1 MDGPS
6 HKLYSAVETGS
17 EGEFDHFLEKPSPDV
32 RQKSRVRQLVLLL
45 PWALTVIFATLSI
58 VLLIERNTAKEE
70 VVVWGTYEGGFE
82 TDHSPEVEIPL
93 ELVTFRRS
101 PHFDIN
107 GTGFLD
113 PVDPKAPWPENMVLF
128 GTPSEQI
135 DDNWERLISDRY
147 FSVTEEE
154 ATRAWGDKRHEY
166 VDEEEGG
173 YTAGLDVF
181 HTLHCVNA
189 LRKALHQDYYGTHHS
204 PFHVEHCLDIL
215 RQTVQ
220 CYGST
225 TLIPTRF
232 REGKEHNYI
241 DSDQTHVCRSFSA
254 LRALSTARQEEGELY
269 RPRDMGL
276 VDARKHAIAMAW
288 AARMEEL
295 EREETEE
302 SKESKESHES
312 QGHGHD
318 H

>member
-1 MDGPS
+1 MASPS
-6 HKLYSAVETGS
+6 HNLYSAVETGS
-17 EGEFDHFLEKPSPDV
+17 EGEFDHFIEKPPMDTG
-32 RQKSRVRQLVLLL
+32 RKSKAQQRVVLVL
-45 PWALTVIFATLSI
+45 PWVLTIVFASLSAF
-58 VLLIERNTAKEE
+58 LLIDRNAAQEE
-70 VVVWGTYEGGFE
+70 VAAWGTYEEGFG
-82 TDHSPEVEIPL
+82 TDHIPDAKVPL

-101 PHFDIN
+101 PHFDLN

-113 PVDPKAPWPENMVLF
+113 PVDKKAPWPENMVLF
-128 GTPSEQI
+128 GTPSPEI
-135 DDNWERLISDRY
+135 DENWERLISDRY

-189 LRKALHQDYYGTHHS
+189 LRKALHMDYYGTHHS

-215 RQTVQ
+215 RQSVQ

-241 DSDQTHVCRSFSA
+241 DSDQTHVCRSFSY
-254 LRALSTARQEEGELY
+254 LRELSTARQEEGVLY
-269 RPRDMGL
+269 KPRNMAL
-276 VDARKHAIAMAW
+276 VDARKHAIAVAW
-288 AARMEEL
+288 AQRQEFD
-295 EREETEE
+295 
-302 SKESKESHES
+302 ESHKP
-312 QGHGHD
+312 
-318 H
+318 

>member
-1 MDGPS
+1 MTAP
-6 HKLYSAVETGS
+6 LYSAVETGS
-17 EGEFDHFLEKPSPDV
+17 EGEFDHFLEKPSPDA
-32 RQKSRVRQLVLLL
+32 RQKSTVRKLVLLL
-45 PWALTVIFATLSI
+45 PWALTILFASLSGF
-58 VLLIERNTAKEE
+58 LLIERNTTKEE
-70 VVVWGTYEGGFE
+70 VVAWGSYERGFE
-82 TDHSPEVEIPL
+82 TDHSPEMEIPL

-101 PHFDIN
+101 PRFDIN

-113 PVDPKAPWPENMVLF
+113 PVDTKAPWPENMVLF

-135 DDNWERLISDRY
+135 DNNWDRLISDRY
-147 FSVTEEE
+147 FSVSEEE
-154 ATRAWGDKRHEY
+154 ATRAWGDRRHEY

-189 LRKALHQDYYGTHHS
+189 LRKALHQDYYGTRHS

-215 RQTVQ
+215 RQTIQ

-276 VDARKHAIAMAW
+276 VDGRKHAIAKAW
-288 AARMEEL
+288 AARQEEMES
-295 EREETEE
+295 EENHGIQE
-302 SKESKESHES
+302 
-312 QGHGHD
+312 HGHD